1 MRQQEGG
8 LMGASWG
15 ITVTNSAFTA
25 TVTNNDDGTWSY
37 QLNPPDGHSGTLPD
51 SFVFTLAFDM
61 GANDEYQFGAGTA
74 GGDDSYTGL
83 VTYPGDQEIQTQWTA
98 NKKSMM
104 KHKHEAA

>member
-1 MRQQEGG
+1 
-8 LMGASWG
+8 MGATWD
-15 ITVTNSAFTA
+15 ITVSNSGFTA

-37 QLNPPDGHSGTLPD
+37 QLNPPNGRQGTLPD
-51 SFVFTLAFDM
+51 SFVFTAAFYM
-61 GANDEYQFGAGTA
+61 GANSEYQFGAGTSN
-74 GGDDSYTGL
+74 GNNSYTGQ